1 MVRVDD
7 VLDFPNHIACDC
19 DSRSEIV
26 IPLWH
31 RQKIIA
37 VLDIDSPILQRFDET
52 DEIGL
57 SNLTTI
63 LENSWNLAK
72 LKMSI

>member
-1 MVRVDD
+1 MDKVVMFGAGKNGRNC
-7 VLDFPNHIACDC
+7 FYNPWKKF
-19 DSRSEIV
+19 E
-26 IPLWH
+26 
-31 RQKIIA
+31 IIA
-37 VLDIDSPILQRFDET
+37 VLDIDSPILQRFDEA

-57 SNLTTI
+57 SKLTTI